1 MSKNS
6 KDTAGLTLAER
17 IEGSL
22 NGFFGRNKTTLVVG
36 AIIVVVGLATLGIVL
51 SVSQNNLQEQFN
63 EIDQLEASYVELQA
77 MGSDNEAYQETYD
90 ELVASLTDLAGKG
103 SKYPSQKAEYLLGM
117 IAFQDEAYQK
127 AIDSFLS
134 VYSNADG
141 SYLGSLALANAAAAA
156 EELGNDSL
164 ALEYYT
170 KIIDEFGFTAAESP
184 KALFGQARLQEKS
197 GNTELAKA
205 TFQQLADQFPTSE
218 FAKLAINRVALL

>member
-22 NGFFGRNKTTLVVG
+22 NGFFGRNKKTLIVV
-36 AIIVVVGLATLGIVL
+36 ALIVVVGLATLGIVL

>member
-22 NGFFGRNKTTLVVG
+22 NGFFGRNKKTLIVV
-36 AIIVVVGLATLGIVL
+36 AIIVIVGLATLGIVL

-170 KIIDEFGFTAAESP
+170 KIIDEFGFTAAESA

>member
-22 NGFFGRNKTTLVVG
+22 NGFFGRNKKTLIVV
-36 AIIVVVGLATLGIVL
+36 ALIVVVGLATLGIVL

-218 FAKLAINRVALL
+218 YAKLATNRLALL